1 MSYQV
6 SLRAAR
12 INQNMRRIDASKSIG
27 VSDRTLYNWESGKS
41 FPPADKLL
49 RLCSLYNVPIDNIF
63 IPRK

>member
-1 MSYQV
+1 MGYQV

-12 INQNMRRIDASKSIG
+12 VNQNLRRIDASKSIG

-41 FPPADKLL
+41 FPPADMLL
-49 RLCSLYNVPIDNIF
+49 RLCELYKVPIDNIF